1 MIKRWMKTGLRKK
14 LLIAGLVMMFAIPF
28 LSTRAPSNSEPYVEQ
43 MQNGTID
50 WTTGTIMVKGIGSPP
65 SVQDLKSKA
74 QLRPMTI
81 QAAKADAY
89 RNLAS
94 IVYGVRVDSETI
106 VENLAVK
113 SDVIKTSVHG
123 FVQGAVPGEPKY
135 FEDGTIEVELT
146 VKLFGNSGLGGLIL
160 PSFLKGDTK
169 GDVKQTPPSSG
180 GDVMEKIKWF
190 EEQLEKMREELENLK
205 NKVIKQGRTIFAPR
219 TAWAEAKGIQM
230 AFNDVKPHQIA
241 YGKYSGLI
249 IDASGLGVKPAMA
262 PKILSQD
269 GSEVFGNAII
279 DPDAAIE
286 KGVAVYVKSVDDAKT
301 MTERIGDN
309 PYIAKAVEVKGTLK
323 ADTVVASDI
332 AKELTESVLPDPL
345 STCSLIIVTN

>member
-1 MIKRWMKTGLRKK
+1 MLKRVRKTGKSKK
-14 LLIAGLVMMFAIPF
+14 LLIVGIVMMFVIPF
-28 LSTRAPSNSEPYVEQ
+28 LSTSAPSKGEPYVEQ

-65 SVQDLKSKA
+65 SLQDLKSKA

-81 QAAKADAY
+81 QAAKSDAY

-94 IVYGVRVDSETI
+94 IVYGVRVDSETV
-106 VENLAVK
+106 VENLVVK

-123 FVQGAVPGEPKY
+123 FVKGAVPGEPKY

-146 VKLFGNSGLGGLIL
+146 VKLFGNSGLGSLIL
-160 PSFLKGDTK
+160 PSFLKGGTK
-169 GDVKQTPPSSG
+169 SDAKQTPPGTGS
-180 GDVMEKIKWF
+180 DVMEKIKWF
-190 EEQLEKMREELENLK
+190 EEQLKKMQEELEDFK
-205 NKVIKQGRTIFAPR
+205 NKVIKQGRNIFAPK
-219 TAWAEAKGIQM
+219 TAWAEAKGMQM
-230 AFNDVKPHQIA
+230 AFSDVNPHQLA

-286 KGVAVYVKSVDDAKT
+286 KGVAVYVKSLDDAKT

-309 PYIAKAVEVKGTLK
+309 PYIAKAVDVKGSLK
-323 ADTVVASDI
+323 ADPVVALDI
-332 AKELTESVLPDPL
+332 AKELMESVLPDPL
-345 STCSLIIVTN
+345 STCSLVIVTN